1 MLAVMSALIDDDLLT
16 PPFDTKIAI
25 VVRDDLAGWQRLNV
39 TAFLAS
45 GLAAANPQ
53 LIGEPYVDGDG
64 AAYLSLLG
72 LPTLVFEAS
81 GEVLGLARERA
92 VRREIPI
99 AVYVRDMFSTGHD
112 AANRGTIA
120 HVPSAE
126 LDLVGLALH
135 GPKSQVDKVVK
146 GASLHR

>member
-1 MLAVMSALIDDDLLT
+1 MSAPDDDDPLT

-25 VVRDDLAGWQRLNV
+25 LVRDDLEAWQRLNV

-45 GLAAANPQ
+45 GIAAANPH

-81 GEVLGLARERA
+81 GEVLGLARARA
-92 VRREIPI
+92 AARDIPC
-99 AVYVRDMFSTGHD
+99 AVYVREMFSTGYD

-120 HVPSAE
+120 QVPSAE
-126 LDLVGLALH
+126 LELVGLALH
-135 GPKSQVDKVVK
+135 GPKSQVDKVIK